1 MKKIIYYI
9 IYNILYNYI
18 SYRLYF
24 MEKNYN
30 VICESDIGLEEYIL
44 YEIKNI
50 LNKDI
55 NYDINIINNKINIL
69 LDLEE
74 EDIIRLMYYSRT
86 LDNIYK
92 LGGSE
97 RIRINL
103 SNRNYNIFNINRL
116 KSTLVSKILYLSRIY
131 EAKNILNLMD
141 DGSFSIEEGILLKNI
156 PVIFWKMKDIKYTID
171 FQIYNKVDKKIY
183 CVHKDPN
190 LLYKIEKNSEKA
202 LVDDITIF
210 RRINIE
216 WLDQKFKSESIDRI
230 FVFKIKNRY
239 ELSKKEKYIFFQSDY
254 LLRKGGKLYI
264 LLYNNINNYDQIIKN
279 IIDYIKK
286 YNIEY
291 IRSYYIYNNNKK
303 LLLLEFKKI

>member
-1 MKKIIYYI
+1 
-9 IYNILYNYI
+9 
-18 SYRLYF
+18 